1 MLRTLKR
8 YFITFILLFVFVS
21 ILPHTVQASE
31 SNNGTKILHK
41 VNTSRPNFPTRYNI
55 SLNKESD
62 IFFEIR
68 TNERSTVGW
77 SIKNQQDEISVLSD
91 TLPSTDPNWVYN
103 KSNGT
108 YKNTHKIH
116 LTAGTFI
123 LELNFEGEV
132 NYDLTISLI
141 PDKAKLNYSKLTIT
155 KGFSKQLKA
164 DGGKIKSCNSS
175 NQSIASVNNKGKI
188 FAKKNGTTTISVQ
201 LTNGQKLLCRVKVVT
216 NEFNKKQITLTNT
229 LYNTYAMK
237 AYNAHFDSKGNIVV
251 KFKIVNNNYGKID
264 NIDNFNINIKNAKKT
279 TMVSYTKSN
288 YKVTVKGYG
297 EKACTMTIPKSA
309 FKVNKKQIDLRTAKF
324 TISGDVE
331 NGSF

>member
-1 MLRTLKR
+1 M
-8 YFITFILLFVFVS
+8 
-21 ILPHTVQASE
+21 
-31 SNNGTKILHK
+31 
-41 VNTSRPNFPTRYNI
+41 
-55 SLNKESD
+55 
-62 IFFEIR
+62 
-68 TNERSTVGW
+68 
-77 SIKNQQDEISVLSD
+77 
-91 TLPSTDPNWVYN
+91 
-103 KSNGT
+103 
-108 YKNTHKIH
+108 H

-216 NEFNKKQITLTNT
+216 NEFNKKQITLTST

>member
-1 MLRTLKR
+1 MKKIIKLALCAATL
-8 YFITFILLFVFVS
+8 LMM
-21 ILPHTVQASE
+21 
-31 SNNGTKILHK
+31 N
-41 VNTSRPNFPTRYNI
+41 NI

-108 YKNTHKIH
+108 YKNTHKMH

-141 PDKAKLNYSKLTIT
+141 PDKAKLNYSKLT
-155 KGFSKQLKA
+155 
-164 DGGKIKSCNSS
+164 

-188 FAKKNGTTTISVQ
+188 FAKK
-201 LTNGQKLLCRVKVVT
+201 KW
-216 NEFNKKQITLTNT
+216 
-229 LYNTYAMK
+229 YHY
-237 AYNAHFDSKGNIVV
+237 Y
-251 KFKIVNNNYGKID
+251 
-264 NIDNFNINIKNAKKT
+264 
-279 TMVSYTKSN
+279 
-288 YKVTVKGYG
+288 
-297 EKACTMTIPKSA
+297 
-309 FKVNKKQIDLRTAKF
+309 
-324 TISGDVE
+324 
-331 NGSF
+331 